1 MFTTN
6 SAATSSSA
14 NGPNGRSGAKRK
26 LPLVVSLL
34 SAAILGVGAFC
45 MLPRSSPAEVA
56 PEKSDAVFTG
66 SGLDRTGVRR
76 TGRASFYAKEFV
88 GRKMADGIRMDPQV
102 GNAASKTLPLGT
114 TAKVTNLETGQSAIV
129 TIEDRGP
136 YVADRIV
143 DLSPATAKDIGLTR
157 KQGVANVE
165 IAPIVVPLP
174 QGGLKL
180 GSAAAEMK
188 LTQNDLKAAR

>member
-1 MFTTN
+1 MFEANTVIASRVAN
-6 SAATSSSA
+6 REMPFIAT
-14 NGPNGRSGAKRK
+14 
-26 LPLVVSLL
+26 LL
-34 SAAILGVGAFC
+34 SAGLLGIAAFC
-45 MLPRSSPAEVA
+45 VLPRPSPAEVVPQA
-56 PEKSDAVFTG
+56 ADTPYTG
-66 SGLDRTGVRR
+66 SGLDRTGVTR
-76 TGRASFYAKEFV
+76 TGRASFYAKEFI

-114 TAKVTNLETGQSAIV
+114 TAKVTNLATGQSAIV

-136 YVADRIV
+136 YVAGRIV

-157 KQGVANVE
+157 KQGVTDVE
-165 IAPIVVPLP
+165 VAPIVVPLQ

-188 LTQNDLKAAR
+188 LTPNDLKAQNDLRAQR

>member
-1 MFTTN
+1 MFTRNT
-6 SAATSSSA
+6 ATA
-14 NGPNGRSGAKRK
+14 FSGGNRPDGNRK
-26 LPLVVSLL
+26 LPFIVSLL

-45 MLPRSSPAEVA
+45 VLPRSSPAEVA
-56 PEKSDAVFTG
+56 PQESDAAFTG

-136 YVADRIV
+136 YVAGRIV
-143 DLSPATAKDIGLTR
+143 DLSPGTAKDIGLTR
-157 KQGVANVE
+157 KQGVTNVE
-165 IAPIVVPLP
+165 VAPIVVPLP

-188 LTQNDLKAAR
+188 LTQNDLKTAR

>member
-1 MFTTN
+1 MLTRTQ
-6 SAATSSSA
+6 T
-14 NGPNGRSGAKRK
+14 PKRK
-26 LPLVVSLL
+26 LPLLVTVVS
-34 SAAILGVGAFC
+34 AGVLGVAAFC
-45 MLPRSSPAEVA
+45 VLPRPTPAEVA
-56 PEKSDAVFTG
+56 PQESGAAYTG
-66 SGLDRTGVRR
+66 GGLDRTGVRR
-76 TGRASFYAKEFV
+76 IGRASFYAREFV
-88 GRKMADGIRMDPQV
+88 GRKMADGIKMDPQV

-136 YVADRIV
+136 YVAGRIL

-157 KQGVANVE
+157 KQGVASVE
-165 IAPIVVPLP
+165 VAPIAVPLP

-188 LTQNDLKAAR
+188 LTQNDLRTAR